1 MLIIGH
7 RGARREAPENT
18 LSGFRHLRQLG
29 LRAVEFDVQVA
40 QGGELVVIHDPTLER
55 TTNGEGPVCEQSIAL
70 LQTLDACHKSHPDW
84 PTSDGVPTLRETM
97 ALLHDFDL
105 IQFEIKARSEEHYR
119 GVLHHFPSLWREFG
133 FGARGVLTSI
143 DPRVV
148 EIFRDA
154 EPEIPRGLVCEEEH
168 PDPLGQAL
176 ALDVQLLCLNWKL
189 ATPTLITEAQMNG
202 LHVSVWTVNDADV
215 MEMLATYG
223 VDSVIT
229 DVPQLA
235 LETLDR

>member
-55 TTNGEGPVCEQSIAL
+55 TTNGEGPVCERSIAQ
-70 LQTLDACHKSHPDW
+70 LQTLDACHKSFPEW
-84 PTSDGVPTLRETM
+84 PSSDGVPTLRETM

-105 IQFEIKARSEEHYR
+105 IQFEIKARSEEHYQA
-119 GVLHHFPSLWREFG
+119 VLHRFPALWREFG

-154 EPEIPRGLVCEEEH
+154 EPEIPRGLVCEENH

-176 ALDVQLLCLNWKL
+176 SLDVQLLCLNWKL
-189 ATPTLITEAQMNG
+189 ANPGLIAEAQMNG
-202 LHVSVWTVNDADV
+202 LHVSVWTVNDAEV

-229 DVPQLA
+229 DLPQLA
-235 LETLDR
+235 LETLAR